1 MPRIG
6 RQEAP
11 PAAQEVLRAGL
22 LSGYS
27 VDNEGTVAVHSPYSR
42 GPLAATMKAGPGRAR
57 VHREN
62 DLLGRASAEGP
73 THSSALAMAV
83 ARLPR
88 PTSKGSLSLPVS
100 LSSS

>member
-22 LSGYS
+22 LGGYS

-57 VHREN
+57 VHRK
-62 DLLGRASAEGP
+62 EGP
-73 THSSALAMAV
+73 STQPMSSQPPLEELVQVMSANG
-83 ARLPR
+83 RL
-88 PTSKGSLSLPVS
+88 LIQ
-100 LSSS
+100 